1 MTLTANWNYP
11 TAVRFGPGRISE
23 FADACRAAGIGKPLL
38 VTDPGL
44 SGLKMIAD
52 AVSHCRS
59 AGLSVAVFDSVQ
71 PNPVERNVADGGA
84 AYRGGGHD
92 GVIAFGGG
100 SALDCGKAIAFMAG
114 QTRAMWG
121 FEDIRD
127 SWGRANADAIC
138 PIRAA
143 PTAASNR
150 FQGRRARLV

>member
-100 SALDCGKAIAFMAG
+100 SALDCGKVIAFMAG
-114 QTRAMWG
+114 QTPAMWG
-121 FEDIRD
+121 FQGIGDL
-127 SWGRANADAIC
+127 GAPAHAHAIS
-138 PIRAA
+138 PLGSV
-143 PTAASNR
+143 PTTAGAGS
-150 FQGRRARLV
+150 QGGPA